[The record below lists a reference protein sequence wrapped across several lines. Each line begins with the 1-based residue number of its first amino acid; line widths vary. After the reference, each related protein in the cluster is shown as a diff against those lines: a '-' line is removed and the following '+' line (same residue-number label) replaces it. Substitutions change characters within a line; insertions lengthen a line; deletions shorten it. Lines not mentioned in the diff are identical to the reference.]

1 MTGTILVLGS
11 SNVDLILPTP
21 RFHDPGETIQ
31 GGKPVTAFGGKGA
44 NQAIAAQRLGGT
56 VRFLTKLGS
65 DFHGDSYFQ
74 YLARTGLDRKYLL
87 RDKKLPTGM
96 ALIQWIPTGENRI
109 IISPGANSALSASDV
124 RKHSGLWKEVSIFI
138 TQLETP
144 LPAVEAAMKAA
155 RRYGVVTILNP
166 APVAT
171 LSPKILSLVDFLVPN
186 EVEAQQLS
194 GIRMRKKADLPPMAE
209 RLLRRGPKNVVIT
222 LGTRGSYFR
231 SNREEF
237 WMKAFRVKAVD
248 TTAAGDAFV
257 GAFACGLAEGKP
269 IQEALRMANGA
280 GALAAT
286 KLGAQPSLPSRRELE
301 KFFQN
306 QGKDSPSYGRHP

>member
-11 SNVDLILPTP
+11 SNVDLILATP

-31 GGKPVTAFGGKGA
+31 GGNMVRVFGGKGA
-44 NQAIAAQRLGGT
+44 NQAIAAKRLGCT

-65 DFHGDSYFQ
+65 DFHGDSYFR
-74 YLARTGLDRKYLL
+74 YLARTGLERRYLL

-96 ALIQWIPTGENRI
+96 ALIQWIPSGENRI
-109 IISPGANSALSASDV
+109 IVSPGANGALSARDV

-144 LPAVEAAMKAA
+144 LPAVEAALRIA
-155 RRYGVVTILNP
+155 RRRGVVTILNP
-166 APVAT
+166 APAAT
-171 LSPKILSLVDFLVPN
+171 LSAEILSLVDFLVPN
-186 EVEAQQLS
+186 EVEAQRLS
-194 GIRMRKKADLPPMAE
+194 GIRMKKKTDLPPMAAK
-209 RLLRRGPKNVVIT
+209 LLRRGPKNVVMT
-222 LGTRGSYFR
+222 LGAQGSYFR
-231 SNREEF
+231 NDREEF
-237 WMKAFRVKAVD
+237 WMKAFPVKTVD

-269 IQEALRMANGA
+269 IKEALRMANGA

-286 KLGAQPSLPSRRELE
+286 KRGAQPSLPSRRELE
-301 KFFQN
+301 IFFSTPN
-306 QGKDSPSYGRHP
+306 R